1 MPRARDGLITLK
13 SQRSVVSRRRT
24 TLLTFITFQ
33 ESSNVSSQS
42 EVEESE
48 DKERQREMGPLA
60 IYLTAK
66 PTAPYLFYLFDSI
79 DTLPYPSISS
89 IMKRRYIGSK
99 KQPKRRLKR
108 DVSRHG
114 NSRSAISFALFRK
127 RTSFSKRAFE
137 RKTLAFV
144 PITLQLYTQKGF
156 LDK

>member
-99 KQPKRRLKR
+99 ERPKRRLKEMC
-108 DVSRHG
+108 RHG